1 MKAILKLGMTI
12 LHVGAPRMPSV
23 PLSAAKEAVDVP
35 GLMSVGLL
43 CMQAWEHHSPLPS
56 RPLGQSHTDLA
67 IHPSKGSGMRA
78 IASSSLC
85 CKFNTQLF
93 QP

>member
-1 MKAILKLGMTI
+1 
-12 LHVGAPRMPSV
+12 MPSV

-35 GLMSVGLL
+35 GLKSVRLL
-43 CMQAWEHHSPLPS
+43 CKQAWEHHSPLLS
-56 RPLGQSHTDLA
+56 RPLAQSHTDLA
-67 IHPSKGSGMRA
+67 IHPGKAIGMRA
-78 IASSSLC
+78 IASSSLY